1 LEGNATQLFARF
13 SSRAFYAQ
21 FGKEQKSWGYVRS
34 LPESSHFH
42 PVKIN
47 FPKKMDKITEQSL
60 KLIASRPQAS
70 AEPVRQGQDQKAGM
84 Q

>member
-1 LEGNATQLFARF
+1 MGLGHGCWRF
-13 SSRAFYAQ
+13 WR
-21 FGKEQKSWGYVRS
+21 EQKSRVDVRS

-42 PVKIN
+42 QVKIN

-60 KLIASRPQAS
+60 KRIASRPQAS
-70 AEPVRQGQDQKAGM
+70 AEPGRQGQDQKAGM